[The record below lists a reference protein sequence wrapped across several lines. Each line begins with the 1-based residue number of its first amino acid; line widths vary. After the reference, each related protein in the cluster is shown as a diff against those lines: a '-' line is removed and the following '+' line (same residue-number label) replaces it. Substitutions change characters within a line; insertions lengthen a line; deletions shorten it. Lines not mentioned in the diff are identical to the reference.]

1 MDPLKP
7 GGDKLYL
14 TANTYTYAGDAT
26 HADDGVV
33 IGVPVPITEPD
44 TNGAFKVFASDK
56 PYTIVTSSDP
66 NHLTLST
73 KDTPAQYN
81 MGNVYSYGDSFLK
94 VRTNFTLN
102 SGTISSAVCSF
113 KQSAYGVWNVKW
125 TGVPVIDQFVCASG
139 KKFYSLAVDMIVN
152 CPEKTPINFYFDW
165 EINFTTPFTYV
176 WNFVVQTL
184 IEMVSAPFI
193 NMSMVPYVTTY
204 EDMRHLTRSK
214 REVAAQPM
222 PEALTEEVIQ
232 DPPEFLSLYPQ
243 LPTAPTLPN
252 VDDTKQKPS
261 LLKRLF
267 KKKGKD

>member
-1 MDPLKP
+1 MKP
-7 GGDKLYL
+7 GADKLYL
-14 TANTYTYAGDAT
+14 TANTYTYTGDAT
-26 HADDGVV
+26 HADDGII

-44 TNGAFKVFASDK
+44 TNGALKVYSSDK
-56 PYTIVTSSDP
+56 PYTIGASSDP

-81 MGNVYSYGDSFLK
+81 MAAIRSYGDSFLK

-102 SGTISSAVCSF
+102 SGTISSAVCSL
-113 KQSAYGVWNVKW
+113 KQPTAGLWKVRW

-184 IEMVSAPFI
+184 IEMVSAPFL

-204 EDMRHLTRSK
+204 EDMRHLTRNK
-214 REVAAQPM
+214 REVVPQPM
-222 PEALTEEVIQ
+222 LDVLPEEDTQ

-243 LPTAPTLPN
+243 LPTAPILPN